1 MYAFI
6 AEQENSKQ
14 QKLCIWTLFKDC
26 LQLKKNSKS
35 EENPHG
41 CRTKIECPGGPL
53 NVLHTFNLC
62 PGFSV
67 FNGITIVNHSY
78 LFRAGPLVGL
88 FVIAVATGGIKPCV
102 SVLGG
107 NQFEAGQVSSQNPQ
121 HKKRWFLLVIL
132 FQYAD

>member
-1 MYAFI
+1 MFA
-6 AEQENSKQ
+6 AK
-14 QKLCIWTLFKDC
+14 
-26 LQLKKNSKS
+26 KKNSKS

-41 CRTKIECPGGPL
+41 CRTKTECPGGPL

-107 NQFEAGQVSSQNPQ
+107 NQFEAGQVSFQNPQ
-121 HKKRWFLLVIL
+121 YKKRWFLLVIF

>member
-1 MYAFI
+1 M
-6 AEQENSKQ
+6 
-14 QKLCIWTLFKDC
+14 
-26 LQLKKNSKS
+26 
-35 EENPHG
+35 
-41 CRTKIECPGGPL
+41 
-53 NVLHTFNLC
+53 
-62 PGFSV
+62 
-67 FNGITIVNHSY
+67 FNGITIVNHSC

-107 NQFEAGQVSSQNPQ
+107 NQFEAGQVSFQNPQ